1 MQSGFAQEQ
10 QQFLEQNP
18 GLESVDLLLVD
29 LNGIVRGKRA
39 PISALSKLAS
49 GGLVF
54 PRGTTLLD
62 SLGRAAE
69 SLPWGVLDG
78 DPDRPIAPV
87 SGSLTPAPVRPT
99 TDAQV
104 LVYPRELDDSAWF
117 ACPRSVLQRQLDAL
131 SRVGLV
137 ATVAV
142 ELEFYLFEPGS
153 GDALVAA
160 KGRENWPVFSG
171 PQTYNLLQV
180 EDHNAF
186 ISSVLEA
193 CTVAGIPATSLLS
206 EYGNGQ
212 FEINLAHLAD
222 PMRACDHAILMRRVV
237 KTVADHQNK
246 IATFMAKP
254 RADDSGNGL
263 HIHVSLHR
271 QDGSAV
277 FDGTT
282 HAPGAALRHAIAGT
296 LQTLP
301 ASMAL
306 LGPNANSWRRFN
318 QGFYAPTEA
327 SWGLNHRQVALRVP
341 MSDPTNLR
349 LEHRVAGADA
359 NPYLAMAA
367 VLAGVLYGLEQK
379 EEPPEAVA
387 DGALLHPGEPLPL
400 RWREALFAL
409 RDATAFSDRLG
420 AEFVA
425 AYVGMKLEEEM
436 QFHAQVGQVDLD
448 HYVRTL

>member
-1 MQSGFAQEQ
+1 MQSGFEHEY
-10 QQFLEQNP
+10 QQFLQQHP
-18 GLESVDLLLVD
+18 GIESVDLLLVD

-160 KGRENWPVFSG
+160 KGRENWPV
-171 PQTYNLLQV
+171 
-180 EDHNAF
+180 
-186 ISSVLEA
+186 
-193 CTVAGIPATSLLS
+193 
-206 EYGNGQ
+206 
-212 FEINLAHLAD
+212 
-222 PMRACDHAILMRRVV
+222 
-237 KTVADHQNK
+237 
-246 IATFMAKP
+246 
-254 RADDSGNGL
+254 
-263 HIHVSLHR
+263 
-271 QDGSAV
+271 
-277 FDGTT
+277 
-282 HAPGAALRHAIAGT
+282 
-296 LQTLP
+296 
-301 ASMAL
+301 
-306 LGPNANSWRRFN
+306 
-318 QGFYAPTEA
+318 
-327 SWGLNHRQVALRVP
+327 
-341 MSDPTNLR
+341 
-349 LEHRVAGADA
+349 
-359 NPYLAMAA
+359 
-367 VLAGVLYGLEQK
+367 
-379 EEPPEAVA
+379 
-387 DGALLHPGEPLPL
+387 
-400 RWREALFAL
+400 
-409 RDATAFSDRLG
+409 
-420 AEFVA
+420 
-425 AYVGMKLEEEM
+425 
-436 QFHAQVGQVDLD
+436 
-448 HYVRTL
+448 